1 MKRLCLIFIITLLSS
16 CTHRSVPSDLQNRI
30 QRELPLGSSQEQV
43 ASFLDAN
50 LVEHSS
56 LIDLD
61 AEPIYRT
68 ETSFRTRELDGKRD
82 QIKRMFVVMRRNIRS
97 EWIADVDEQ
106 IHFYFDNKGKL
117 VAFTFRNVKS
127 GL

>member
-1 MKRLCLIFIITLLSS
+1 MKRSCLIFILALLSS

-50 LVEHSS
+50 RVEHSS

-68 ETSFRTRELDGKRD
+68 ETSFRSRELDGKRD
-82 QIKRMFVVMRRNIRS
+82 QIKRMFVVMRRNIRPQ
-97 EWIADVDEQ
+97 WFADVDEQ
-106 IHFYFDNKGKL
+106 IHLYFDDKGQL
-117 VAFTFRNVKS
+117 VAFTVREVRT